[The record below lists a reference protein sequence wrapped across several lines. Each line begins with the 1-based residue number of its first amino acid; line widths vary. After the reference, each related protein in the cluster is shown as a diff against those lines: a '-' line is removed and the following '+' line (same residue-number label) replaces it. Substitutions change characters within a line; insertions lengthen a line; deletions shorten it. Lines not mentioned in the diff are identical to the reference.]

1 MNEIEDRSGFENG
14 AAGPFHEVQQN
25 EIPDVLFDRLAFIP
39 SNLPIAS
46 DKVDDSQENLP
57 IAMNEVF
64 RKQQSQQLAFF
75 AVLDEFLHGFCLSR
89 YGNCGT
95 GRG

>member
-1 MNEIEDRSGFENG
+1 MNEIEHRSGFENG

-57 IAMNEVF
+57 VAMYEIF
-64 RKQQSQQLAFF
+64 RQQQSHQPALF
-75 AVLDEFLHGFCLSR
+75 AILNEFLHGFRLSR

-95 GRG
+95 GHG